1 LVDLHD
7 NPIDIIPGSAYISDN
22 KFYFA
27 YENMIAMFEI
37 KLSTE
42 SVEDTIEILQIS
54 LK

>member
-1 LVDLHD
+1 MDLND
-7 NPIDIIPGSAYISDN
+7 NPINIIPGSAYVSDS

-42 SVEDTIEILQIS
+42 SIEDSIEIL
-54 LK
+54 